1 MKMKVSGVEETIQH
15 DSKIAAASSDI
26 VQLVSFSLGGEEFGV
41 DILKVQE
48 INRIMRLTKVPN
60 SPDFVDGI
68 VNLRGKVI
76 PVLNLRNRLYD
87 SFYISISEGI
97 DPFTTN
103 FTYFAEKCE
112 RDIGFIVDAVS
123 EVLRIPKNTIEPAPA
138 IVSGVEADYIE
149 GVGKLNDRLLII
161 LNMDKILSANE
172 IEQIKKA
179 A

>member
-76 PVLNLRNRLYD
+76 PVLNLRKRFGL
-87 SFYISISEGI
+87 
-97 DPFTTN
+97 P
-103 FTYFAEKCE
+103 EKE
-112 RDIGFIVDAVS
+112 TDTSTRIVVLEIKGSTIGFIVDAVS

>member
-1 MKMKVSGVEETIQH
+1 MEMKVSGVEETIQH

-76 PVLNLRNRLYD
+76 PVLNLRKRFGLPVKETD
-87 SFYISISEGI
+87 TSTRVVVLEIKGS
-97 DPFTTN
+97 T
-103 FTYFAEKCE
+103 
-112 RDIGFIVDAVS
+112 IGFIVDAVS